1 MKLQVRTKN
10 FRLHDEVREQLERRI
25 RFALGR
31 FAGRISLVTVGLADL
46 NGPRRGTD
54 KQCRLVVRMIPKG
67 KVTIEERH
75 ADIAAVVALAA
86 DRAGWSVRRDLRRR
100 HDTRYDRRS
109 SAPRRNSS
117 DAADGP
123 HADDDV

>member
-1 MKLQVRTKN
+1 MQLQVRTKN
-10 FRLHDEVREQLERRI
+10 FRLPDEVREQLERRI

-54 KQCRLVVRMIPKG
+54 KQCRLVIRMIPTG

-75 ADIAAVVALAA
+75 SDIAAAVALAA
-86 DRAGWSVRRDLRRR
+86 DRAGWNVRRELKRC

-109 SAPRRNSS
+109 IAPRRNDS
-117 DAADGP
+117 DAAAGP
-123 HADDDV
+123 RTDDV